1 MSYNNINDS
10 KQSEIEELQKRLTDI
25 IESDNN
31 RKLQI
36 KDLEIKNSELSKK
49 NFEFQS
55 HLQNLVIK
63 MNLITQENSR
73 LKL

>member
-1 MSYNNINDS
+1 MSDNNINDS

-36 KDLEIKNSELSKK
+36 KDLEIKTVN
-49 NFEFQS
+49 
-55 HLQNLVIK
+55 
-63 MNLITQENSR
+63 
-73 LKL
+73 